1 MTKLVLDIQ
10 QIKEACQEYL
20 DNHVTTVEEINELLE
35 DSYRDVAKN
44 LMYCLIISNMQ
55 HNPQQS
61 MSMLDSLLNEVYY
74 TGSNTHISKSFTIH

>member
-10 QIKEACQEYL
+10 QIKEACQEYIEEL
-20 DNHVTTVEEINELLE
+20 NTVEEINELLE
-35 DSYRDVAKN
+35 ECYSDVATN

-55 HNPQQS
+55 TNPQQA
-61 MSMLDSLLNEVYY
+61 MQLLDSVVNEVYY